1 MSTHRK
7 IKLWKFFFSQGTE
20 EDRNLCRIQGLQTEK
35 SRDKIQQRSASQ
47 NAGKRIARAHTVSC
61 AKKTDLVR
69 KTARKRPLIWLS
81 ERTKVEDHGGRGWT
95 APAGTSVLPTGVG
108 RKKEHW
114 SPMRNW

>member
-35 SRDKIQQRSASQ
+35 SRDKTQQRSTFPEC
-47 NAGKRIARAHTVSC
+47 GKRVARTHTVSC

-69 KTARKRPLIWLS
+69 MTARKRPLIWLS
-81 ERTKVEDHGGRGWT
+81 ERTKVEDQWGGGWM
-95 APAGTSVLPTGVG
+95 ARAGTSVLPTGVG
-108 RKKEHW
+108 SKREHW
-114 SPMRNW
+114 SPTRNW

>member
-35 SRDKIQQRSASQ
+35 SRDKTQQRSTFPEC
-47 NAGKRIARAHTVSC
+47 GKRIARAHTVSC

-69 KTARKRPLIWLS
+69 MTARKRPLIWLS
-81 ERTKVEDHGGRGWT
+81 ERTKVEDQWWWGGGGWHVQEHQSFPREG
-95 APAGTSVLPTGVG
+95 AVKRNSGV
-108 RKKEHW
+108 
-114 SPMRNW
+114 P